1 MLYTKGDVVM
11 RSCMLSNVAKNYIS
25 DYYCILDNMIEKM
38 TRAKLSDSISGNFI
52 VQMIPHHMAAVEMSE
67 NILRY
72 TTLVPLQCI
81 AENIVSAQKLGI
93 EEMSR
98 IQDKCG
104 EMCGP
109 KCDVCLYQRD
119 TDRIIHNMF
128 EKMRSA
134 YGDNNINCNF
144 MREMIPHHMGAVR
157 MAENALKYNVC
168 QPLVPILKD
177 IVAEQKKGICEM
189 KNLMRKIGSV
199 C

>member
-1 MLYTKGDVVM
+1 M

-38 TRAKLSDSISGNFI
+38 TGAKLSDSISGNFI
-52 VQMIPHHMAAVEMSE
+52 AQMIPHHMAAVEMSE

-72 TTLVPLQCI
+72 TTLVPLQCV
-81 AENIVSAQKLGI
+81 AENIVSSQKLEI

-98 IQDKCG
+98 IQAKCG

-128 EKMRSA
+128 DKMRSV

-157 MAENALKYNVC
+157 MSKAALEYEIC
-168 QPLVPILKD
+168 PGLVPILQS
-177 IVAEQKKGICEM
+177 IITSQEHGIMQMRE
-189 KNLMRKIGSV
+189 LMRKN
-199 C
+199 CC